1 MENKGQTQS
10 QIKKF
15 LEQTLARNNQNII
28 IICENIHIPENAT
41 VSADTLKNRELQYSS
56 FIRTSDSP
64 IFIRGDFVVIHRQ

>member
-1 MENKGQTQS
+1 MDVEEQIQL
-10 QIKKF
+10 QIKDF
-15 LEQTLARNNQNII
+15 LEQALARNTTNIM